1 MDDLIY
7 NINIGSKYREFR
19 MIFQFDNLLHQKAFE
34 DLFKEKWELR
44 KQELID
50 SGEFKKVSNLVS
62 IYIST
67 KNPINKY
74 LK

>member
-7 NINIGSKYREFR
+7 NINIGSKYRGSR

-50 SGEFKKVSNLVS
+50 SGEFKKVSNLVP

>member
-7 NINIGSKYREFR
+7 NINIGSEYRGSR
-19 MIFQFDNLLHQKAFE
+19 MIFQFDNPLHQKAFE

-50 SGEFKKVSNLVS
+50 SREFKKVSNLVP